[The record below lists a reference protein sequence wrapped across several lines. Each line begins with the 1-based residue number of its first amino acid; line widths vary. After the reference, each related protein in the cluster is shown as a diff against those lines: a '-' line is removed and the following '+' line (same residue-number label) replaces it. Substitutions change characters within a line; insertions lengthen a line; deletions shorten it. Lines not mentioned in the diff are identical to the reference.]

1 MIQIEKHPERGFVLT
16 TRQFVNRTREE
27 VFAFF
32 SDASQLGRITPPFLK
47 FKIQTP
53 LPIELKKGALID
65 YSLTLRFLPIRWRT
79 EISAWDAPNR
89 FVDRQLKGPYKLW
102 HHEHTFEEIEGRTL
116 VKDVVFYKPIG
127 GALVHKL
134 FVRRDLEK
142 IFRYRQEKIA
152 EIFRGMRRVP
162 QVADKQ
168 LQGVP
173 S

>member
-53 LPIELKKGALID
+53 LPLELKKGALID

-102 HHEHTFEEIEGRTL
+102 HHEHTFEAVENGTMVHDRVHYVVPGGAIVHRLL
-116 VKDVVFYKPIG
+116 VKKDLIRIFEY
-127 GALVHKL
+127 
-134 FVRRDLEK
+134 RRSQIEAILNNNT
-142 IFRYRQEKIA
+142 A
-152 EIFRGMRRVP
+152 PV
-162 QVADKQ
+162 Q
-168 LQGVP
+168 LGSLAVG
-173 S
+173 

>member
-102 HHEHTFEEIEGRTL
+102 HHEHTFEAVENGTMVHDRVHYVVPGGAIVHRLL
-116 VKDVVFYKPIG
+116 VKKDLIRIFEY
-127 GALVHKL
+127 
-134 FVRRDLEK
+134 RRSQIEAILNNNT
-142 IFRYRQEKIA
+142 A
-152 EIFRGMRRVP
+152 PV
-162 QVADKQ
+162 Q
-168 LQGVP
+168 LGSLAVG
-173 S
+173 

>member
-47 FKIQTP
+47 FKIETP

-102 HHEHTFEEIEGRTL
+102 HHEHTFEAVENGTMVHDRVHYVVPGGAIVHRLL
-116 VKDVVFYKPIG
+116 VKKDLIRIFEY
-127 GALVHKL
+127 
-134 FVRRDLEK
+134 RRSQIEAILNNNT
-142 IFRYRQEKIA
+142 A
-152 EIFRGMRRVP
+152 PV
-162 QVADKQ
+162 Q
-168 LQGVP
+168 LGSLAVG
-173 S
+173 

>member
-102 HHEHTFEEIEGRTL
+102 HHEHTFEAVENGTMVHDCVHYVVPGGAIVHRLL
-116 VKDVVFYKPIG
+116 VKKDLIRIFEY
-127 GALVHKL
+127 
-134 FVRRDLEK
+134 RRSQIEAILNNNT
-142 IFRYRQEKIA
+142 A
-152 EIFRGMRRVP
+152 PV
-162 QVADKQ
+162 Q
-168 LQGVP
+168 LGSLAVG
-173 S
+173 